1 MAQQAL
7 IDPNFQKLVSHIQ
20 QLKNESYSKRT
31 NNEAVPWVR
40 PPVAG
45 IIGSLLGGWSGDL
58 QTEGGLKRL
67 HAAFQTDKAEEALT
81 KAFEPNQGN
90 SSDGIA
96 LSLQIDYAA
105 QAERA
110 YRARVYQPFHR
121 ALAHFAAREKGHG
134 QQTGALHGSTIDYIN
149 LIIKQGG

>member
-7 IDPNFQKLVSHIQ
+7 IDPNFQKLISHLQEI
-20 QLKNESYSKRT
+20 KNGAYAKRT
-31 NNEAVPWVR
+31 TNEAVEWVR
-40 PPVAG
+40 PP
-45 IIGSLLGGWSGDL
+45 LEDWSGDL
-58 QTEGGLKRL
+58 QTEGGLKQL
-67 HAAFQTDKAEEALT
+67 HSAFQTDTAEEALI
-81 KAFEPNQGN
+81 KSFEPDNGN

-121 ALAHFAAREKGHG
+121 SLAHFSAREKGHG

>member
-7 IDPNFQKLVSHIQ
+7 IDPNFQKLITHLQGI
-20 QLKNESYSKRT
+20 KNGAYSKRT
-31 NNEAVPWVR
+31 TNEAVEWVR
-40 PPVAG
+40 PP
-45 IIGSLLGGWSGDL
+45 LDGWSGDL
-58 QTEGGLKRL
+58 QTEGGLKQL
-67 HAAFQTDKAEEALT
+67 HEAFQTDKAEDALI
-81 KAFEPNQGN
+81 KSFEPDNGN

-121 ALAHFAAREKGHG
+121 SLAHLAAREKGHG
-134 QQTGALHGSTIDYIN
+134 QQTGALHGTTIDYIN

>member
-7 IDPNFQKLVSHIQ
+7 IDPNFQKLVGHIQ
-20 QLKNESYSKRT
+20 QLKKQAYSSRTT
-31 NNEAVPWVR
+31 NNSVPWLR
-40 PPVAG
+40 PP
-45 IIGSLLGGWSGDL
+45 INNSFFGSGWSGDL
-58 QTEGGLKRL
+58 QTEAGLKQL
-67 HAAFQTDKAEEALT
+67 HDAFQTDKAEEALI
-81 KAFEPNQGN
+81 KAFEPNKGN

-121 ALAHFAAREKGHG
+121 SLAHLAAREKGHG
-134 QQTGALHGSTIDYIN
+134 QQTGALYGSTIDYIN

>member
-7 IDPNFQKLVSHIQ
+7 IDPNFQKIVSHLQ
-20 QLKNESYSKRT
+20 NLKNQAYGKRT
-31 NNEAVPWVR
+31 TNDAVPWLR
-40 PPVAG
+40 PPLKSG
-45 IIGSLLGGWSGDL
+45 FFSSGWSGDL
-58 QTEGGLKRL
+58 QTEAGLKQL
-67 HAAFQTDKAEEALT
+67 HDAFQTEKAEEALT
-81 KAFEPNQGN
+81 KSFEPDQGN

-110 YRARVYQPFHR
+110 FRARVYQPFHR
-121 ALAHFAAREKGHG
+121 SLAHLAAREKGHG
-134 QQTGALHGSTIDYIN
+134 QQTGALHGATIDYIN